1 MPLKKIVPKPDI
13 DIVELNQSDL
23 DSNED
28 SEQNEANDPR
38 NPTEQRSGTG
48 GDIPR
53 GEPKPT
59 KKPPKVKQEKQRS
72 EPKVARGERKKE
84 KLSKREDSSDE
95 PSEQEIKKKAISQGR
110 LNALAAGRKRAHQK
124 REEKKKEA
132 VETLRLQLKK
142 ELEEE
147 LRSSK
152 KSESLPLS
160 GIPNLPPANIPPEN
174 IVLIPQKVNRQSN
187 LRIIEDSTMNQ
198 HNGYGSYG
206 GFQIPQVGGIIKKIG
221 RKLI

>member
-84 KLSKREDSSDE
+84 KLSKMEDSSDE

-152 KSESLPLS
+152 KSESLP
-160 GIPNLPPANIPPEN
+160 PANIPPEN
-174 IVLIPQKVNRQSN
+174 IVTTAQVLIPQKVNRQSN

>member
-23 DSNED
+23 DSNEA
-28 SEQNEANDPR
+28 SEQNDANDPR

-84 KLSKREDSSDE
+84 KLSKMEDSSDE

-152 KSESLPLS
+152 KSESLP
-160 GIPNLPPANIPPEN
+160 PANIPPEN
-174 IVLIPQKVNRQSN
+174 IVTTAQVLIPQKVNRQSN